1 MARRQLAPDWKP
13 QLPVATDMMEWQIV
27 RGSRVP
33 GPGNY
38 KIKDEIADR
47 IRGGRFGRN
56 ITKSNL
62 ELMIDRVKNDPAP
75 HDYDVNAVY
84 TYLHSEQKKGG
95 VMTRGNPPKSD
106 VDWAIYKAKQEP
118 SPAEYKIK
126 DELQD
131 RIRGGRF
138 GHAITKSPMEIHIDR
153 VKNDPAPHDYDVN
166 KCWESYLDRKKGGGK
181 FFGWRCVGGVVYIYG
196 GVGKVLGVGD
206 E

>member
-1 MARRQLAPDWKP
+1 MARRQLAPDWTP

-75 HDYDVNAVY
+75 HDYDVN
-84 TYLHSEQKKGG
+84 
-95 VMTRGNPPKSD
+95 
-106 VDWAIYKAKQEP
+106 
-118 SPAEYKIK
+118 
-126 DELQD
+126 
-131 RIRGGRF
+131 
-138 GHAITKSPMEIHIDR
+138 
-153 VKNDPAPHDYDVN
+153 
-166 KCWESYLDRKKGGGK
+166 KCWESYLDRKKGGVMAGRNS
-181 FFGWRCVGGVVYIYG
+181 GPAVMPAGRSMSAVMRQDHLRCSRAHLPRRWVA
-196 GVGKVLGVGD
+196 
-206 E
+206 